1 MSLDERGLKILRM
14 LVDNP
19 AISGSQ
25 LEKQINLS
33 RKQISYSLEKINYYL
48 KENGYDEIGRLK
60 TGKFIMPRNVINS
73 FKTNQYSYDESDYVL
88 VEQERLYLLSLIL
101 LQHKEELSINH
112 FTSTLRISK
121 NTVLNDLKKL
131 QNTILNDF
139 DIKIWYDRAKGYY
152 LIGKEYEK
160 RTLMIQMVRNMLP
173 ILTGEALMQTIL
185 EIDKEYLNTLRKDVE
200 AIEKRL
206 KVQYTDERIREIPYI
221 LYFILIRIHNQ
232 KFLDV
237 LPEDY
242 QHIVGTSE
250 YGVVIHIFD
259 KYNIQNTMDKIYIV
273 SQFQVSSVNFAHG
286 DSEQY
291 EKKLEDAANKSL
303 DIFENLICIQFKD
316 RESLIDALI
325 QHCKPAIYRIRYQYH
340 IESNI
345 LNLILPHHSYLF
357 ELTRHAMLPYENLID
372 KPFPEEELAYITILF
387 GGWMTKEGT
396 LDIVEHKRKAIV
408 VCTNGISI
416 SNFLFLKLKEAFP
429 ELEFIC
435 ALSSRRFYEYK
446 QDYDLIFT
454 TIHLNAQ
461 IPQFLVKPIMD
472 NYDMQTLRRKVF
484 NELINKTAFEL
495 DSSSLINVIEKYVN
509 VLDRKGLTNA
519 LKSYLGETLEEQV
532 ARQQQEVV
540 EENNEL
546 SQLLTIQHIQVEH
559 EVMEWKAAIEL
570 AAQPLFDKSFIT
582 QNYIDKM
589 IQSVEQERPI
599 WTIADGFVLAHAGID
614 EGVNQLGIAML
625 KLPENILFN
634 DYMEAQIIVVLAT
647 PNREIHLKA
656 LYALIDLIENEKDL
670 MEMKNATTKEGLL
683 EIISRKR
690 N

>member
-19 AISGSQ
+19 TISGSQ
-25 LEKQINLS
+25 LEKQIELT

-48 KENGYDEIGRLK
+48 KENGYEEIGRMK
-60 TGKFIMPRNVINS
+60 TGKFIISRNVISS

-88 VEQERLYLLSLIL
+88 VEQERLYLIALIL
-101 LQHKEELSINH
+101 LQHKEELSIQH

-131 QNTILNDF
+131 QNIILNDF

-173 ILTGEALMQTIL
+173 ILTGEGLMQSIL
-185 EIDKEYLNTLRKDVE
+185 EIDQEYLNTIRKDVE

-221 LYFILIRIHNQ
+221 LYFILIRFHNQ
-232 KFLDV
+232 KHLDV

-250 YGVVIHIFD
+250 YGVIIHIFE

-286 DSEQY
+286 DNEQY
-291 EKKLEDAANKSL
+291 EKELEDAANKSL
-303 DIFENLICIQFKD
+303 DIFENLVCIQFKD
-316 RESLIDALI
+316 RKSLMDALI

-357 ELTRHAMLPYENLID
+357 ELTRHAMLPFENLIG

-446 QDYDLIFT
+446 QEYDLIFT
-454 TIHLNAQ
+454 TIHLNSLV
-461 IPQFLVKPIMD
+461 PQFLVKPIMD

-484 NELINKTAFEL
+484 NEIVNKTAFEL
-495 DSSSLINVIEKYVN
+495 TSSSLINVIEKYVN
-509 VLDRKGLTNA
+509 VVDRKGLASA

-532 ARQQQEVV
+532 TRQQI
-540 EENNEL
+540 EEEDGNNTL
-546 SQLLTIQHIQVEH
+546 LQLLTINHIQVAD
-559 EVMEWKAAIEL
+559 EVVEWKEAIHL
-570 AAQPLFDKSFIT
+570 AAKPLLEESYIT
-582 QNYIDKM
+582 QKYIDKM
-589 IQSVEQERPI
+589 IQSVEEDQPI
-599 WTIADGFVLAHAGID
+599 WTIADGFILAHAGID
-614 EGVNQLGIAML
+614 EGVNKLGIAIL
-625 KLPENILFN
+625 KLPKYISFEH
-634 DYMEAQIIVVLAT
+634 YMDAQIIVVIAT
-647 PNREIHLKA
+647 PNREVHLKA
-656 LYALIDLIENEKDL
+656 LYALIDLIEDEHDL
-670 MEMKNATTKEGLL
+670 NAMQKVTNKEELL